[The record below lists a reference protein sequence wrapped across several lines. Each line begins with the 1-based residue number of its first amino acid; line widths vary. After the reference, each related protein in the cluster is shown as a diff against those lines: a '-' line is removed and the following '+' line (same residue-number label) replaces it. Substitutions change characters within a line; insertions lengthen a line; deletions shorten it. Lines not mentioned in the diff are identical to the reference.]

1 MTTAASTEFPA
12 AARFSERIKFADEI
26 AELPDMHELSPLRAE
41 RAKQITLT
49 IRAVNGTHFVPVVC
63 RATTPKTGL
72 SCATI

>member
-1 MTTAASTEFPA
+1 
-12 AARFSERIKFADEI
+12 
-26 AELPDMHELSPLRAE
+26 MHELSPLRAE